1 LEHSVINSKK
11 HILVLG
17 AYGLAGRVIVK
28 RLAARTSFPIMAAG
42 RNETKLTRLLEDISS
57 DRVTMQVFDATDGP
71 ALKEACSNAC
81 FVINAVGPFA
91 RTGAAIA
98 RTVIEC
104 GCPYLDC
111 ANEQRHYHNL
121 QELDDLAR
129 QRGVPMITAAGAI
142 PGISTLLIANLLQ
155 RFPEMTEVS
164 CCWAQFRHAYAD
176 SGLASMMGG
185 ILEAMERPLA
195 LHDGSLAP
203 LIIGHSIRDF
213 TLQVPFG
220 KLRFMELPAID
231 TLTLANRYPIQEL
244 HTWFYLGDMPTWLL
258 GMLRLLR
265 PDRRAW
271 AYRLVESVMRR
282 MNDKDT
288 AKAIAA
294 GIGPECLL
302 QVTVSAGTREEQ
314 RFMMFCDGA
323 AATACLP
330 VYIAQF
336 YLEGNL
342 EAAGLLTPLDIV
354 QPHALLE
361 IAGDTLIKSD
371 LH

>member
-1 LEHSVINSKK
+1 MEHYVINNKK
-11 HILVLG
+11 QILLLG
-17 AYGLAGRVIVK
+17 AYGLAGRAIAE
-28 RLAARTSFPIMAAG
+28 RLASHTDYTIIAAG
-42 RNETKLTRLLEDISS
+42 RNRDKLEQLLKDGNSG
-57 DRVTMQVFDATDGP
+57 RMQLLVLDATDVMS
-71 ALKEACSNAC
+71 LKQACSSAC

-121 QELDDLAR
+121 QQLDDLTR
-129 QRGVPMITAAGAI
+129 QQGVPMVTAAGAI
-142 PGISTLLIANLLQ
+142 PGISTLLIAHLLQ
-155 RFPEMTEVS
+155 RFPEMKKVS

-195 LHDGSLAP
+195 LHNGSLAP
-203 LIIGHSIRDF
+203 LIIGHSVKDF
-213 TLQVPFG
+213 TLQEPFE

-231 TLTLANRYPIQEL
+231 TLTLANRYSLQEL

-258 GMLRLLR
+258 GILRILR
-265 PDRRAW
+265 PDRRPW
-271 AYRLVESVMRR
+271 AYRLVESVMRY

-288 AKAIAA
+288 AKAIAT

-330 VYIAQF
+330 VHITKQ
-336 YLEGNL
+336 YLAGNIDQS
-342 EAAGLLTPLDIV
+342 GLLTPLDIV
-354 QPHALLE
+354 QPAALLE
-361 IAGDTLIKSD
+361 IVGNTLIKSGIY
-371 LH
+371 